1 MNTFR
6 LFIKLSRPHFLLG
19 GALLYALGVGIAHFL
34 GTPVDWGL
42 YILGQAWGT
51 MLQLSTHYLNEYFDF
66 SGDQANLNRTP
77 FTGGSG
83 ALGPGKLPRATAFWA
98 AVACLTVVASLTV
111 LIFQQAHPNFYT
123 IGAMGLIFLGA
134 FFYAVPPIRLEASGY
149 GELTTAILIAN
160 IVPAFA
166 MLLQRGGIHRLL
178 SMTTFPLTFLL
189 LAMLLVFELPDYA
202 TDIKFQKRTLLVRLG
217 WRAGMNLHNWLIL
230 GAYLT
235 LGLAVS
241 LGLPRHIA
249 LSAFLTLPLGIL
261 DIWYMNRIAS
271 GGKPHWTA
279 FTMAALALFGVTA
292 YLITFALW
300 IS

>member
-1 MNTFR
+1 
-6 LFIKLSRPHFLLG
+6 
-19 GALLYALGVGIAHFL
+19 
-34 GTPVDWGL
+34 
-42 YILGQAWGT
+42 
-51 MLQLSTHYLNEYFDF
+51 MLQLSTHYLNEYFDY
-66 SGDQANLNRTP
+66 SGDQANSNRTP

-83 ALGPGKLPRATAFWA
+83 SLGLGRLPRAVALWA

-111 LIFQQAHPNFYT
+111 LIYHQAHPNLYT

-134 FFYAVPPIRLEASGY
+134 FFYAVPPVRLEASGY
-149 GELTTAILIAN
+149 GELTTSILIAN
-160 IVPAFA
+160 MVPAFA
-166 MLLQRGGIHRLL
+166 MLLQRGEIHRLL

-202 TDIKFQKRTLLVRLG
+202 TDLKYEKRTLMVRLG
-217 WRAGMNLHNWLIL
+217 WKAGMNLHNLLIL

-235 LGLAVS
+235 LSLAVV

-249 LSAFLTLPLGIL
+249 LPAFLPLPLGIL
-261 DIWYMNRIAS
+261 EIWNMNRIGS
-271 GGKPHWTA
+271 GGKPYWTA
-279 FTMAALALFGVTA
+279 FTLAALALFGVTA